1 MTISTETTKCHI
13 RLIALY
19 RHHHWDGG
27 EETVTL
33 PIYKPSYAHLW
44 EEDRQP
50 LDVAAGNQEKS
61 AKQPPPDLGCQRRM
75 ERGRGELLF
84 TPLQIGSTSDK
95 SFQ

>member
-61 AKQPPPDLGCQRRM
+61 AKQPPDLG
-75 ERGRGELLF
+75 GNS
-84 TPLQIGSTSDK
+84 IG
-95 SFQ
+95 